1 MKSLPTKKSHLLGA
15 ALFAAAMALPSYQS
29 VFAEATPEKGVVAF
43 KYLNY
48 KDSQPGAERISV
60 NAYTTSVMMPFA
72 GDWSVASSYTY
83 DSVSGAS
90 PGSYDVLSGASVG
103 ITEKRH
109 AGDLSFTKYL
119 EKGSL
124 TFGGSFSTESD
135 YNSKS
140 FSLLRSVSTEDKNTT
155 ITFGGSY
162 TSDEIDAYK
171 KRVVD
176 DKKSIFAGLIG
187 ISKILTKQD
196 IVQLNIGFSQGTG
209 YFSDPYKDLD
219 YRPRK
224 RNISTILTRW
234 NHHFD
239 GSDGTSKLGYRFYT
253 DTYDIKAH
261 TVSAEYFQPLP
272 AKFTV
277 IPSVR
282 FSSQSA
288 ASFYQPVGTVLD
300 YSLTDGIKP
309 YSLDQRLSA
318 FGALTLGIKG
328 EKQVTENLT
337 LDIKYEYY
345 QQRPEWS
352 ITGKGDS
359 GLKPFYFR
367 SIQLGLSQRL

>member
-1 MKSLPTKKSHLLGA
+1 MKPVPTKKAHVVGA
-15 ALFAAAMALPSYQS
+15 ALFAAALALPSYQPA
-29 VFAEATPEKGVVAF
+29 FAEAAPEKGVIAF

-48 KDSQPGAERISV
+48 RDSQPGADRIKV
-60 NAYTTSVMMPFA
+60 NAYTASIMMPFA
-72 GDWSVASSYTY
+72 GEWSVSSSYTY

-90 PGSYDVLSGASVG
+90 PGSYDALSGASVG

-109 AGDLSFTKYL
+109 AGDLSFTRYL

-135 YNSKS
+135 YDSKS

-155 ITFGGSY
+155 ITLGGSY
-162 TSDEIDAYK
+162 TSDEIEAYK
-171 KRVVD
+171 KRVVND
-176 DKKSIFAGLIG
+176 NKKVFAGLIG
-187 ISKILTKQD
+187 ISKVLTKQD
-196 IVQLNIGFSQGTG
+196 IVQLNIGFSQGDG

-219 YRPRK
+219 YRPRE
-224 RNISTILTRW
+224 RNITTILTRW

-239 GSDGTSKLGYRFYT
+239 GSDGTAKLGYRYYT

-261 TVSAEYFQPLP
+261 TLSAEYFQPLP
-272 AKFTV
+272 AKFTI

-288 ASFYQPVGTVLD
+288 AFFYQPVGTVLD
-300 YSLTDGIKP
+300 YSLTDGVKP

-328 EKQVTENLT
+328 EKQITENLM
-337 LDIKYEYY
+337 LDLKYEYY
-345 QQRPEWS
+345 QQRAEWS
-352 ITGKGDS
+352 KTGKGDS
-359 GLKPFYFR
+359 GLKPFRFT
-367 SIQLGLSQRL
+367 SIQLGISQRL